1 MIEPIAIRRL
11 MPDDLPAYKDLRDAM
26 LAAHPSAFSSDAAE
40 AQRRSPETYRAR
52 LGLERPEGG
61 EFTLGAWDGAQL
73 VGAIGCE
80 RDARIKVR
88 HIGHIVGM
96 MVRDAWQ
103 GRGAGRGLLAE
114 CLALARRAEGLE
126 LMTLTVTAGNLP
138 AIGLYE
144 RFGFVRYGSLP
155 RAICVDGQYFAKDQ
169 MMLAL

>member
-1 MIEPIAIRRL
+1 MTEPIAIRRL
-11 MPDDLPAYKDLRDAM
+11 TPGELPAYKDLRDAM

-40 AQRRSPETYRAR
+40 ARARSPESYRAR

-61 EFTLGAWDGAQL
+61 EFTLGAWDGTQL

-96 MVRDAWQ
+96 MVRDAWR
-103 GRGAGRGLLAE
+103 GRGVGRGLLAE

-126 LMTLTVTAGNLP
+126 LLTLTVTAGNLP
-138 AIGLYE
+138 AVGLYE
-144 RFGFVRYGSLP
+144 RFGFIRYGSLP
-155 RAICVDGQYFAKDQ
+155 HAICVEGQYFAKDQ
-169 MMLAL
+169 MMLVL